1 MILKIYIIGLV
12 IMLIWWGVLAYY
24 TFNESMYNLTD
35 ESGKKSI
42 EELHDVLEEFN
53 PDNPQKSFVI
63 ISFIAS
69 IFWPIF
75 VPYMILKNILK

>member
-53 PDNPQKSFVI
+53 SDNPQKSFVI

-75 VPYMILKNILK
+75 VPYMILKNVLK

>member
-1 MILKIYIIGLV
+1 MKYYSDIIDYKNGK
-12 IMLIWWGVLAYY
+12 LIFSNGFTLL
-24 TFNESMYNLTD
+24 FNDSTE
-35 ESGKKSI
+35 KSI

-53 PDNPQKSFVI
+53 SDNPQKSFVI